1 MWTVKQWEQ
10 SQRGKHGSAT
20 GTDRQQEDREEP
32 LERLDIQSVLRSLM
46 SAHTT
51 LSPQQL

>member
-1 MWTVKQWEQ
+1 MWIGKQWEQ
-10 SQRGKHGSAT
+10 IQRGRRGSAT
-20 GTDRQQEDREEP
+20 GTDRQQEDRQEP